1 MAMVV
6 KNNLSAKN
14 TLNQLDKNDKATA
27 KSLKK
32 LASGM
37 KINSAGDDASGLSIS
52 ERMAVQIRSLD
63 QDNQNSQNGV
73 SMLKT
78 AEGAV
83 SSTVDILRT
92 LKEKAINAAN
102 DTNTDADRATMQKE
116 FDQAIQQIDE
126 NAQQTYN
133 GQTLIDGSKEN
144 YIKDPGTYTSL
155 TNETLSSDTD
165 DMTFLTDLKDSDGNS
180 LNIDSTDTMTV
191 SYVMNGKTYTSST
204 KVGDIY
210 LSTIFDTSFPDK
222 RSTGQDVVL
231 RYPVN
236 NTVGENEFGETV
248 MNPSG
253 KTALTFQSRVAGVD
267 HQIAGLTITFQDKYG
282 TSKRYANALFEHLS
296 ITVKA
301 KNPGEDHSIA
311 IKDGEK
317 ELKMSFSDLTTH
329 GLGFSRLNIIAHDKD
344 NMSCADFLKKYY
356 PEALMT
362 KNGKI
367 AEIAVFHFEAVSGNG
382 KWVIKN
388 LECESLDK
396 TYSEVLSAA
405 KKHGVALKDVLCY
418 NMQNIFDYPKA
429 TLGDVA
435 AKYPDAKMLYYPS
448 TVDEINNKIPNVA
461 TVKVKTSDGK
471 DETIAA
477 NELSYSQLY
486 DKIVSING
494 DMSTLDFLTSESSPA
509 YSNIN
514 EKNQIILKIRT
525 VKAIR
530 DKHYMKAFINT
541 LDNDLKICGR
551 ELEKNSKYRS
561 ELLTW

>member
-1 MAMVV
+1 MVV
-6 KNNLSAKN
+6 KNNIGAKN

-282 TSKRYANALFEHLS
+282 TAKRYANALFNNFRETVRAKDPSNDNAIDLQVGTKSNQTIRTGLTDMRSRALGLRSTDGTTIS
-296 ITVKA
+296 ITSQSKA
-301 KNPGEDHSIA
+301 NAA
-311 IKDGEK
+311 INVIDNAIDKA
-317 ELKMSFSDLTTH
+317 LNQQTT
-329 GLGFSRLNIIAHDKD
+329 LGSVQSRLGYTSSNIVTASE
-344 NMSCADFLKKYY
+344 NTTNAMSVIRDADMAQEMTTY
-356 PEALMT
+356 T
-362 KNGKI
+362 KN
-367 AEIAVFHFEAVSGNG
+367 N
-382 KWVIKN
+382 
-388 LECESLDK
+388 
-396 TYSEVLSAA
+396 VLSQAA
-405 KKHGVALKDVLCY
+405 QSMLAQANQSSSSVL
-418 NMQNIFDYPKA
+418 
-429 TLGDVA
+429 
-435 AKYPDAKMLYYPS
+435 S
-448 TVDEINNKIPNVA
+448 
-461 TVKVKTSDGK
+461 
-471 DETIAA
+471 
-477 NELSYSQLY
+477 
-486 DKIVSING
+486 
-494 DMSTLDFLTSESSPA
+494 
-509 YSNIN
+509 
-514 EKNQIILKIRT
+514 
-525 VKAIR
+525 
-530 DKHYMKAFINT
+530 
-541 LDNDLKICGR
+541 
-551 ELEKNSKYRS
+551 
-561 ELLTW
+561 LLQ